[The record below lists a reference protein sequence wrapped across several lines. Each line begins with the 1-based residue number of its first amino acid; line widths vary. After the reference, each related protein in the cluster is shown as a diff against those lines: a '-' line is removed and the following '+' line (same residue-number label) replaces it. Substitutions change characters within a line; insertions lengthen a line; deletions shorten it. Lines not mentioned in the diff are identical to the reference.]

1 MNVHHKKSVEICS
14 SKSTKRDFK
23 FTRSFLKHPA
33 FCALPGSVR
42 NLCFLLF
49 SLAFVFSSCS
59 RAPEMTL
66 SEIEAYKASRENDLI
81 EKTVSRPWK
90 DEPWKDGKPG
100 GEWNTSISG
109 DPKSFNFLIAER
121 DGETAGILS
130 YLTDYLVD
138 YNTVQKKWVPRL
150 ASFEVKADEKNGTM
164 DVFLTLRDDLYWS
177 FYQNAKPRVKVT
189 SDDVVFWYNE
199 IMGDEEMGSSAFNS
213 QFMEMEDGSEKKVE
227 IEKIDDRKFVFH
239 FPRIV
244 ADPLLAINMDFGP
257 AFQYKAAKDS
267 GGAQAVKNLNSVA
280 VDPKTLPSLGAYFI
294 TEYTPGQ
301 RVVYS
306 RNDDFWEKDG
316 NGASIRYPDRII
328 ATIIGDN
335 NTKYLLFKQGK
346 QEAFSPSPEQ
356 LEDIVKNASN
366 NLDENGNAVKNDSSG
381 YTVFNAG
388 GSMSAPFWTFNQNP
402 KNKDAPY
409 YSWFTKKEFRQAM
422 SCLLNRERII
432 SQTYRGLAE
441 AKYGFFP
448 EANAFYNEEIILP
461 YRFSHAHAEKLLEQ
475 AGFKKD
481 AEGFLRDENG
491 NKVEFDLSIV
501 SSQPVIS
508 DIAQIISDEC
518 KKEGITINVRQ
529 TDFQRLVEQLTS
541 AYDWQSLIIGLGGG
555 NIFPTQGSNVWVSG
569 GNLHMW
575 YPLQKEPATEWE
587 KRVDYLYNTAKCIVD
602 TEKARPLWEEYQRI
616 YLEQCPIIYLVSGRS
631 FFAISNR
638 WNLSNVYFDNQV
650 GAQTDRAFLN

>member
-1 MNVHHKKSVEICS
+1 MNFRRKLIFISFS
-14 SKSTKRDFK
+14 SIH
-23 FTRSFLKHPA
+23 FL
-33 FCALPGSVR
+33 F
-42 NLCFLLF
+42 FF
-49 SLAFVFSSCS
+49 SCS

-150 ASFEVKADEKNGTM
+150 ASFEVKADEKSGTM

-227 IEKIDDRKFVFH
+227 IEKIDDLRFVFH

-244 ADPLLAINMDFGP
+244 ADPLLAVNMDFGP
-257 AFQYKAAKDS
+257 AFQYKAAKDA

-280 VDPKTLPSLGAYFI
+280 VDPKNLPSLGAYFI

-316 NGASIRYPDRII
+316 NVESIRYPDRII

-346 QEAFSPSPEQ
+346 QETFSPSPEQ
-356 LEDIVKNASN
+356 LEDIVKNESN
-366 NLDENGNAVKNDSSG
+366 NLDENGNTVKDDSSG

-402 KNKDAPY
+402 KNKTSPY

-461 YRFSHAHAEKLLEQ
+461 YRFSHVHAEKLLEQ

-481 AEGFLRDENG
+481 SDGFLRDENG

-541 AYDWQSLIIGLGGG
+541 TYDWQSLIIGLGGG
-555 NIFPTQGSNVWVSG
+555 NIFPTQGSNVWVSS

-587 KRVDYLYNTAKCIVD
+587 KRVDYLYNTARCIVD
-602 TEKARPLWEEYQRI
+602 SEKARPLWEEYQRI

>member
-1 MNVHHKKSVEICS
+1 MNSDIIFAMKSLEF
-14 SKSTKRDFK
+14 RRK
-23 FTRSFLKHPA
+23 FA
-33 FCALPGSVR
+33 FIVFFPIY
-42 NLCFLLF
+42 LF
-49 SLAFVFSSCS
+49 FFFSCS

-150 ASFEVKADEKNGTM
+150 ASFEVKADEKSGTM

-257 AFQYKAAKDS
+257 AFQYKTAKDA

-280 VDPKTLPSLGAYFI
+280 VDPKNLPSLGAYFI

-316 NGASIRYPDRII
+316 NGESIRYPDRII

-346 QEAFSPSPEQ
+346 QETFSPSPEQ

-402 KNKDAPY
+402 KNKTSPY

-481 AEGFLRDENG
+481 ADGFLRDENG

-541 AYDWQSLIIGLGGG
+541 TYDWQSLIIGLGGG
-555 NIFPTQGSNVWVSG
+555 NIFPTQGSNVWVSS

-587 KRVDYLYNTAKCIVD
+587 KRVDYLYNTARCIVD
-602 TEKARPLWEEYQRI
+602 SEKARPLWEEYQRI

>member
-1 MNVHHKKSVEICS
+1 MNSDIIFAMKSLEF
-14 SKSTKRDFK
+14 RRK
-23 FTRSFLKHPA
+23 FA
-33 FCALPGSVR
+33 FI
-42 NLCFLLF
+42 
-49 SLAFVFSSCS
+49 VFSSIWLFFFFSCS

-150 ASFEVKADEKNGTM
+150 ASFEVKADEKSGTM

-227 IEKIDDRKFVFH
+227 IEKIDDLRFVFH

-244 ADPLLAINMDFGP
+244 ADPLLAVNMDFGP
-257 AFQYKAAKDS
+257 AFQYKAAKDA

-280 VDPKTLPSLGAYFI
+280 VDPKNLPSLGAYFI

-316 NGASIRYPDRII
+316 NGESIRYPDRII

-346 QEAFSPSPEQ
+346 QETFSPSPEQ

-402 KNKDAPY
+402 KNKTSPY

-481 AEGFLRDENG
+481 ADGFLRDENG

-541 AYDWQSLIIGLGGG
+541 TYDWQSLIIGLGGG
-555 NIFPTQGSNVWVSG
+555 NIFPTQGSNVWVSS

-587 KRVDYLYNTAKCIVD
+587 KRVDYLYNTARCIVD
-602 TEKARPLWEEYQRI
+602 SEKARPLWEEYQRI
-616 YLEQCPIIYLVSGRS
+616 YLDQCPIIYLVSGRS